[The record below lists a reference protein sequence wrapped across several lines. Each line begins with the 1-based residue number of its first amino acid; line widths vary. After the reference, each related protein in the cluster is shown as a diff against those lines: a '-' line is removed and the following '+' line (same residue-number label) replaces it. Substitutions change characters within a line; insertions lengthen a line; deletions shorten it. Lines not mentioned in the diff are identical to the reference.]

1 MQFDTILFSC
11 EHLMKPV
18 TLIFLFFCWTHARCQ
33 QNPKIDKLIPKS
45 RHFTVVDGLSN
56 RFIVDISQD
65 RKGFIWLSTYYGLNR
80 FDGYEFKIYTQ
91 QSHGLKINS
100 VSGTQEDKEGN
111 IWIFESEGAICRN
124 IDMLDPTTQKVM
136 TFEEKFGKTLP
147 FPVTDIV
154 FNWQRQLD
162 IIKMITTID
171 GTVWRYEGNGN
182 FRKIF
187 KFSEVDDFISLTE
200 TPHETLV
207 AYYKLK
213 NNANEL
219 TELNLNGKIL
229 RKITEPNISDNVVLS
244 EGKVSGYETAN
255 RYVSQKVIQRV
266 PNEHQ
271 FIPPT
276 NLKPHEKHLIISYD
290 KSKNLYWVIHSLGM
304 AVFDPITEEI
314 IAIDNLPLAEFKKTV
329 SIYLNKNG
337 TLFIGTSEGLY
348 LFNVS
353 KSQFSSIFKV
363 QDIAKETTISMR
375 GIYVDDKRLWG
386 STQDNGVVVYD
397 KLTRQKKFILPTLNQ
412 RILHAQMPIWKDKR
426 GDVWSSNFTL
436 VKYDSV
442 TLKPEIFQL
451 SGINNTQI
459 SVYEDKNGIFLLGK
473 DEGLTSFDPIAK
485 KEIPFRGYNQ
495 YKELAKNRVYTIYE
509 DLNRKIWIGTAI
521 GLFIL
526 DPKNGIT
533 ERFYKEALDLKHR
546 LPVNNIWFIRQDKQ
560 DKSVY
565 WLTSRGG
572 GLIRWNYETGES
584 RSFGLAD
591 GLSHDVIYCAYEDDY
606 DNLWM
611 SSDYGIMKFNK
622 TTFNVQTFLP
632 KDGITHEEFNYPSHF
647 QAPDG
652 TLYFGGLNGVTVF
665 HPKDFVKTDK
675 DNEPPFEITGFQ
687 VMDATKGQMIDQTS
701 DFLEKKAIELSPDDK
716 AFAITFSSLN
726 FNLDGHKLYAYRIE
740 NWQENWVF
748 QADNDLRINGLPV
761 GKYVLHLKTQL
772 PNGQWAKNELSI
784 PIEVLAPFYLRWWFI
799 AGLIVMG
806 VSGIYWYLK
815 WRTNQLQKE
824 NELLEKEVNL
834 RTLQIQS
841 DKKTIEK
848 QAQDLRQLDTLKS
861 NFFVNV
867 SHELRTPLTLILG
880 PLKQLYQRKRNEP
893 DTAQSLKIM
902 ERNSEK
908 LLKMVN
914 EILDLSK
921 LEASKLEMHETT
933 VQLHLLTQR
942 LVSTFESQAHHL
954 GIDMRFQNN
963 CPHDLSILLDV
974 QQYETILNNLL
985 ANALKFTP
993 VSGTILLEIT
1003 ESNRNIQIKVQDTG
1017 YGINPIDLPHIFDKY
1032 YQSKSPE
1039 AMLQGGTGV
1048 GLALS
1053 KELANLWKG
1062 TLTAESIL
1070 GEGSTFYFLFPLKE
1084 SHETVE
1090 EIDDETDLS
1099 DIIPVNIISNESV
1112 NKIAEDEKPSILLVE
1127 DNEDMQLFQ
1136 QSILGTQYNLLI
1148 AGNGQK
1154 ALDILQTNHKISLII
1169 SDVMMPVMDGFQ
1181 LLEKLKNDESLR
1193 AIPVLMLT
1201 ARAALEDKLAALK
1214 IGVDDY
1220 LTKPF
1225 EVEELLA
1232 RAHNLIT
1239 NYQQRQKFATLVAT
1253 GETIKESEEPVE
1265 EKPMTIKMSEFDANW
1280 LSQFEQVVKKGALIA
1295 DYSINDMTEAMNI
1308 SRTVLFVKVKS
1319 LTGLSPNQYLQE
1331 VRLQIAREYLERGKY
1346 KTVKEVAY
1354 AVGFQKVSYF
1364 AEIFSKRFGVAPNQH
1379 AKEHVS

>member
-1 MQFDTILFSC
+1 
-11 EHLMKPV
+11 MKPII
-18 TLIFLFFCWTHARCQ
+18 LLLLFFCWTHAWSQ
-33 QNPKIDKLIPKS
+33 QNPKTEKLIPKS
-45 RHFTVVDGLSN
+45 RHFTVIDGLSN

-124 IDMLDPTTQKVM
+124 IDILDQTTQKVT
-136 TFEEKFGKTLP
+136 TFEEKFGKNLP

-162 IIKMITTID
+162 VMKIIATID
-171 GTVWRYEGNGN
+171 GTLWRYEGNGN
-182 FRKIF
+182 FRKFF
-187 KFSEVDDFISLTE
+187 KFSDIDDFTSFTE
-200 TPHETLV
+200 TPHETFI

-213 NNANEL
+213 NNVNEL
-219 TELNLNGKIL
+219 TELDLNGTIL
-229 RKITEPNISDNVVLS
+229 RKTIEPNSSDNVVIS
-244 EGKVSGYETAN
+244 EGKVSGYETSDKYA
-255 RYVSQKVIQRV
+255 SQKVIQKILR
-266 PNEHQ
+266 ERQ
-271 FIPPT
+271 FMPPA
-276 NLKPHEKHLIISYD
+276 NLKPYEKHLVISYD

-304 AVFDPITEEI
+304 AVFDPVTDEI
-314 IAIDNLPLAEFKKTV
+314 IAIDNLPVAEFKKTV
-329 SIYLNKNG
+329 SVYLNKNG
-337 TLFIGTSEGLY
+337 TLFIGTGEGLY
-348 LFNVS
+348 LLNVS

-375 GIYVDDKRLWG
+375 GIYVDKKRLWG

-397 KLTRQKKFILPTLNQ
+397 RLTRQKKFIVPTLNR

-436 VKYDSV
+436 VRYDSV
-442 TLKPEIFQL
+442 TLKPEVFQL

-473 DEGLTSFDPIAK
+473 DEGLTRFDPIAK

-495 YKELAKNRVYTIYE
+495 YKELAKSRVYTIYE
-509 DLNRKIWIGTAI
+509 DNSGKIWIGTAI
-521 GLFIL
+521 GLFTL
-526 DPKNGIT
+526 DAKNGIT
-533 ERFYKEALDLKHR
+533 ERFYKDAPDLKQR

-584 RSFGLAD
+584 RAFGLAD

-606 DNLWM
+606 ENLWM

-622 TTFNVQTFLP
+622 ITFNVQTFLP

-647 QAPDG
+647 QAADG
-652 TLYFGGLNGVTVF
+652 TLYFGGLNGVTTF

-675 DNEPPFEITGFQ
+675 NTEPPFEITGFQ
-687 VMDATKGQMIDQTS
+687 VMDATKGQMIDFTS
-701 DFLEKKAIELSPDDK
+701 NFLEKKLIELNPDAK

-726 FNLDGHKLYAYRIE
+726 FNLDGQKLYAYRID

-748 QADNDLRINGLPV
+748 QADNYLRINGLPV
-761 GKYVLHLKTQL
+761 GKYILHLKTQL
-772 PNGQWAKNELSI
+772 PNGQWAKNEISI
-784 PIEVLAPFYLRWWFI
+784 PIEILAPFYLQWWFI
-799 AGLIVMG
+799 TGLALLI

-834 RTLQIQS
+834 RTVQIQS

-861 NFFVNV
+861 NFFINV

-921 LEASKLEMHETT
+921 LEASKLEIHETT

-942 LVSTFESQAHHL
+942 LVSTFQSQAQHL
-954 GIDMRFQNN
+954 GIDMKFQNN
-963 CPHDLSILLDV
+963 CPHDLLIMLDV
-974 QQYETILNNLL
+974 QQYETIINNLL

-993 VSGTILLEIT
+993 VGGTIVLEIA
-1003 ESNRNIQIKVQDTG
+1003 EINRNIQVKVQDTG
-1017 YGINPIDLPHIFDKY
+1017 YGINPVDLPHIFDKY

-1053 KELANLWKG
+1053 KELANLWRG
-1062 TLTAESIL
+1062 ALIAESIP
-1070 GEGSTFYFLFPLKE
+1070 GEGSSFYLVFPLKE
-1084 SHETVE
+1084 SHELAE
-1090 EIDDETDLS
+1090 EIAEETDLS
-1099 DIIPVNIISNESV
+1099 DNVPVSTISKELV
-1112 NKIAEDEKPSILLVE
+1112 EELAEDEKLSILLVE

-1136 QSILGTQYNLLI
+1136 QSILGKQYKLLI
-1148 AGNGQK
+1148 AYNGQK
-1154 ALDILQTNHKISLII
+1154 ALDILQTNHDISLII

-1181 LLEKLKNDESLR
+1181 LLERLKNDEVLR
-1193 AIPVLMLT
+1193 TIPVLMLT

-1220 LTKPF
+1220 MTKPF
-1225 EVEELLA
+1225 VVDELLA
-1232 RAHNLIT
+1232 RTHNLIS

-1253 GETIKESEEPVE
+1253 QEIIQESEELIE
-1265 EKPMTIKMSEFDANW
+1265 EKPTAIKMSEFDANW
-1280 LSQFEQVVKKGALIA
+1280 LNQFENVVKKGALIA
-1295 DYSINDMTEAMNI
+1295 DYSISDMTEEMNI
-1308 SRTVLFVKVKS
+1308 SRAALFVKVKS

-1331 VRLQIAREYLERGKY
+1331 VRLQVAREYLERGKY

-1364 AEIFSKRFGVAPNQH
+1364 AEIFAKRFGVVPNQYMK
-1379 AKEHVS
+1379 ALIF